1 MRVKNVS
8 EGIRYGWREHD
19 PKRIKIEA
27 EITSLEAM
35 EPKDIGER
43 IAKREEL
50 HVLRAALQAVPI
62 KIVMTLPD
70 EIHEVP
76 ESSQAA
82 FLKHLTDDWS
92 LIDAAGATIPW
103 PPGQLVR
110 KTVKVTPRGREADL
124 MQEHRRNLA
133 EVGPDGTRYDPRA
146 VAARQANAG

>member
-8 EGIRYGWREHD
+8 DGIRYGWREHD

-50 HVLRAALQAVPI
+50 HVLRSALQAVPI

-76 ESSQAA
+76 VSSQAA
-82 FLKHLTDDWS
+82 FLKHLTDDWAMV
-92 LIDAAGATIPW
+92 DAAGANIPW
-103 PPGQLVR
+103 PPGQHVR
-110 KTVKVTPRGREADL
+110 RTVKVTPRGRESDN